1 MGDLHLREGKPVSLH
16 HATRLALCENNQT
29 RGRLHPLGRMAQGER
44 GDRMNLDPHE
54 EESIIG
60 SVWLVLIVLILW
72 IIYGGTA

>member
-1 MGDLHLREGKPVSLH
+1 MQWHSNRKARVCQ
-16 HATRLALCENNQT
+16 ALALKPQT
-29 RGRLHPLGRMAQGER
+29 GKGN
-44 GDRMNLDPHE
+44 RMNLDPHE